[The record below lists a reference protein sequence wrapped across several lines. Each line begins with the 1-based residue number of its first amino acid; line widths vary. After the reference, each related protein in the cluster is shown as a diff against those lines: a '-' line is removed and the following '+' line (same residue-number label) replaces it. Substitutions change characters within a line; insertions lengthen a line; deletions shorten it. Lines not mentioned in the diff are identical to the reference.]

1 MLQEELK
8 QVFQENIRYKAKIKE
23 VEDSYK
29 IQMHEKAAV
38 YKKSEAA
45 FLKKT
50 DAQLKV
56 FEAKVD
62 DLTQQRDQAN
72 ELSAKNARF

>member
-1 MLQEELK
+1 M
-8 QVFQENIRYKAKIKE
+8 FQENIRFRAKIKD

-29 IQMHEKAAV
+29 AQMQEKAAV

-50 DAQLKV
+50 DAHMKV
-56 FEAKVD
+56 FEAKVN

-72 ELSAKNARF
+72 ELSAKNARFLK